1 MQNPCQECGK
11 REATVN
17 FIENTAGGPVALHL
31 CEQCYRYKYGEFEAA
46 AANAFLSGLF
56 DTQSAETRR
65 RGKVCKGCG
74 MRFEDYKNTG
84 LLGCPSCYDVFKED
98 LMPVI
103 EGIQGKTRHVG
114 KGGGDHSSEHDLRL
128 RLKNLQ
134 EQLEDALARGD
145 YTAASKLNRQMTP
158 IKNAIKGGTNG

>member
-1 MQNPCQECGK
+1 M
-11 REATVN
+11 N

-65 RGKVCKGCG
+65 RGKVCKVCG

-103 EGIQGKTRHVG
+103 EGIQGKTRHIG

-145 YTAASKLNRQMTP
+145 YMAASKLNRQMTP